1 MRMRRICSTALASI
15 RPTVGGLP
23 VASEHHPAVPAP
35 VYPCPGL
42 AGPDI
47 ADAEILE
54 FVFYRRVDAGWSV
67 MDMLA
72 DLPHETALQRVYE
85 AHLRSGGHWLTRTG
99 AGDGSPGI
107 RLCVRCRGGTDVLP
121 P

>member
-1 MRMRRICSTALASI
+1 MRMRRICSTPWRRFDPQWADYLSPASTI
-15 RPTVGGLP
+15 LRFQHRFTL
-23 VASEHHPAVPAP
+23 AP
-35 VYPCPGL
+35 VL

-72 DLPHETALQRVYE
+72 DLPQETTLQRAYE

-99 AGDGSPGI
+99 ARDGSP
-107 RLCVRCRGGTDVLP
+107 
-121 P
+121 